1 MRTLVH
7 ISDLHFGRVDP
18 ALTEPLL
25 QQIRDIKPDLVI
37 VSGDLTQRARTY
49 QFIAA
54 RDFLA
59 RIPLPKIIVPGN
71 HDVPAYNLFRR
82 FLDPLSRY
90 RRYITADRLPCF
102 IDEEIAVF
110 GFNSTLSLTTKHGR
124 LREDDISQVCS
135 RLMTLPSHIARIV
148 VLHHP
153 FDLPPNGSERDLL
166 RHASLAM
173 QALAGCRVDLIL
185 SGHLHLSHVSE
196 TGQRYRIAGHSA
208 VVVQAGTALSVRQR
222 GETNSFN
229 VLRLAPAEWKIERRS
244 WNPGTQ
250 DYSDIE
256 LKVLNR
262 STLSGVPDKFS

>member
-1 MRTLVH
+1 MRTIVH

-25 QQIRDIKPDLVI
+25 RQIRDISPDLVV
-37 VSGDLTQRARTY
+37 VSGDLTQRARSQ
-49 QFIAA
+49 QFAA
-54 RDFLA
+54 AHEFLA
-59 RIPLPKIIVPGN
+59 RIPQPQIVVPGN

-82 FLDPLSRY
+82 FVDPLSRF
-90 RRYITADRLPCF
+90 RRYITQDRLPSF
-102 IDEEIAVF
+102 VDDEIAVF
-110 GFNSTLSLTTKHGR
+110 GFNSTLSWTTKHGR
-124 LREDDISQVCS
+124 LREADISQVCT
-135 RLMTLPSHIARIV
+135 RLTALHPRIVRIV

-153 FDLPPNGSERDLL
+153 FDLPPAGSERDLL
-166 RHASLAM
+166 RHASSAM

-196 TGQRYRIAGHSA
+196 TAQRYRIAGHSA

-222 GETNSFN
+222 GENNSFN
-229 VLRLAPAEWKIERRS
+229 ILRLGPAEWKIERRS
-244 WNPGTQ
+244 WNQVTQ

-262 STLSGVPDKFS
+262 SLIT

>member
-7 ISDLHFGRVDP
+7 LSDLHFGRVDP

-25 QQIRDIKPDLVI
+25 QQIRDVNPDLVV
-37 VSGDLTQRARTY
+37 VSGDLTQRARTH

-59 RIPLPKIIVPGN
+59 RIPQLQIVVPGN
-71 HDVPAYNLFRR
+71 HDVPAYNLLRR
-82 FLDPLSRY
+82 FLHPLHRY
-90 RRYITADRLPCF
+90 HRYITEERLPSF
-102 IDEEIAVF
+102 IDDEIAVF

-135 RLMTLPSHIARIV
+135 RLVTLPSHVIRIV
-148 VLHHP
+148 VVHHP

-166 RHASLAM
+166 RHASYAM

-196 TGQRYRIAGHSA
+196 TAERYRIAGHSA

-229 VLRLAPAEWKIERRS
+229 VLKLGREEWKIERRS
-244 WNPGTQ
+244 WNSLTQ
-250 DYSDIE
+250 TYSDIQ
-256 LKVLNR
+256 LKVLSRN
-262 STLSGVPDKFS
+262 SIS